1 MTEQIEQRVGT
12 VMADVFALDPAEV
25 GPGTSPDTVE
35 AWDSLQHLSLVLA
48 VEEEFDL
55 QFGDT
60 ETTEMVT
67 YPLIVAIVREKLGA
81 SETAD

>member
-1 MTEQIEQRVGT
+1 MTDAVEERVRA
-12 VMADVFALDPAEV
+12 VMADVFGLDPAGV
-25 GPGTSPDTVE
+25 GRDTSADTVE

-60 ETTEMVT
+60 ETTEMVSF
-67 YPLIVAIVREKLGA
+67 PLVVAIVHEKLGA
-81 SETAD
+81 PEAAD